1 MTTSGPGGPT
11 LRGRGGPSAPIE
23 VVLYGRPGCHLCD
36 EVRGEIGRLAAEHGW
51 NMELREVDIES
62 DDELFKRYLEKIP
75 VVVVEGDVVS
85 ELLLDAD
92 ALIRRIATVGAD
104 G

>member
-1 MTTSGPGGPT
+1 MTSP
-11 LRGRGGPSAPIE
+11 AE
-23 VVLYGRPGCHLCD
+23 VLFYGRPGCHLCD
-36 EVRGEIGRLAAEHGW
+36 EVREEIGRLAAEHGW
-51 NMELREVDIES
+51 ELDLREVDIES

-75 VVVVEGDVVS
+75 VVVVGGQVVS

-92 ALIRRIATVGAD
+92 ALIGRIATVGAD